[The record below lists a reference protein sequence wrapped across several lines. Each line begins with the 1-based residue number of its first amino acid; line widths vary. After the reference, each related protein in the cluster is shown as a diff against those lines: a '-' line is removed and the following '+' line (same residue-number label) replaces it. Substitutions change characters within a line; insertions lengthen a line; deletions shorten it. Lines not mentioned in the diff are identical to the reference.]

1 MQNGWAGQASR
12 EKDGELGAAF
22 GRNVSA
28 TICSSVKGQATIET
42 FVGTHRQCR
51 TLGELPG
58 HACLMEQSI

>member
-28 TICSSVKGQATIET
+28 TICSSVKGQATIERSW
-42 FVGTHRQCR
+42 VPIVNAVR
-51 TLGELPG
+51 
-58 HACLMEQSI
+58 